1 MEHELICGDCGKEMR
16 KMPAGSFDA
25 IVTSPPY
32 NIGIKYRNYRDVKP
46 EELYLNWLREWS
58 TEVKRVL
65 KPNGSFFLNIA
76 GSHTMPWM
84 PFEAVSRL
92 RSLFVLQNTFHWI
105 KAISL
110 DEENSVGHF
119 KPVNSER
126 YVTSCHEFVFQF
138 TLTGRAKLDRLS
150 LGVKYADKSNVKR
163 WKHTGGKD
171 LRCRGN
177 VWFIPYPTIQH
188 YKERPHPAVFPPQ
201 LAEFCIRISKA
212 KSVLDPFVGIGNT
225 GAAAI
230 KCGVKRFVGI
240 DIDQTYLQQAREK
253 LVL

>member
-1 MEHELICGDCGKEMR
+1 
-16 KMPAGSFDA
+16 
-25 IVTSPPY
+25 
-32 NIGIKYRNYRDVKP
+32 
-46 EELYLNWLREWS
+46 
-58 TEVKRVL
+58 
-65 KPNGSFFLNIA
+65 
-76 GSHTMPWM
+76 
-84 PFEAVSRL
+84 
-92 RSLFVLQNTFHWI
+92 
-105 KAISL
+105 
-110 DEENSVGHF
+110 
-119 KPVNSER
+119 
-126 YVTSCHEFVFQF
+126 VTSCHEFVFQF
-138 TLTGRAKLDRLS
+138 TLTGRVKLDRLS

-163 WKHTGGKD
+163 WKHTGGHD

-230 KCGVKRFVGI
+230 KCRVKRFVGI
-240 DIDQTYLQQAREK
+240 DIDETYLQQAREK